1 MHAHAMPR
9 PRLNAL
15 SYLRRLKR
23 IVLILPFAS
32 LLATEPVSEVYQ
44 KCLENSRDVYKARL
58 LDCRTIGRNANRC
71 RSEAAK
77 EKRELLDYCAA
88 GIKKQP
94 AAIVINTN

>member
-1 MHAHAMPR
+1 MHAHAMR
-9 PRLNAL
+9 GSRLNAF

-32 LLATEPVSEVYQ
+32 LMAAEPVSEVYQ

-58 LDCRTIGRNANRC
+58 MDCRAIGRNANRC

-94 AAIVINTN
+94 STIVVTSH